1 MHVGAG
7 VWVLVDSCGRADAP
21 AALEYLA
28 NVGVDPAEAVK
39 LIVASHWH
47 DDHIRGMAHIAHTCS
62 SAKFCCSAALCTDE
76 FLEVFALE
84 EHHFAAFGS
93 GVREIYEVFSRL
105 EKIGSS
111 PRLALANRRIF
122 SSGLCHIWSLSPADD
137 VVLDSMRAIAGLLPR
152 GGQLGTRVRS
162 LSPNEV
168 AVVLWVEVGGIRVL
182 LGSDLERRGWARILQ
197 DDGLPTGTASAFKV
211 SHHGS
216 ESGDAAGIWQ
226 RLLDADP
233 FAILAPWRRGNR
245 TLPTDDDVR
254 RILTRTRDAYTT
266 AMNYLV
272 RPRHRYSAVE
282 RTIRESGIALRRT
295 PPPGVVRLRRAIA
308 PHTQWRVELLGDAC
322 HLSEYGAAWAGE
334 RPSND

>member
-28 NVGVDPAEAVK
+28 SVGVDPAEAVE

-47 DDHIRGMAHIAHTCS
+47 DDHIRGMAHLAHTCTG
-62 SAKFCCSAALCTDE
+62 ATFCCSTAFCTDE

-93 GVREIYEVFSRL
+93 GVREIFDVFSRL
-105 EKIGSS
+105 KEVGSS
-111 PRLALANRRIF
+111 PRLALANRPVF
-122 SSGLCHIWSLSPADD
+122 SSDLCHIWSLSPADD
-137 VVLDSMRAIAGLLPR
+137 VVLDSMRSIASLLPK
-152 GGQLGTRVRS
+152 GGETGTRVRS

-168 AVVLWVEVGGIRVL
+168 AVVLWVEVGGVRVL

-197 DDGLPTGTASAFKV
+197 DDALPTETASVFKV

-226 RLLDADP
+226 RMLDADP

-245 TLPTDDDVR
+245 SLPTDDDVR
-254 RILTRTRDAYTT
+254 RILTRTRDAYAT
-266 AMNYLV
+266 AKNDAV
-272 RPRHRYSAVE
+272 RPRHRDNAIE
-282 RTIRESGIALRRT
+282 RTIRESGISLRRT

-308 PHTQWRVELLGDAC
+308 PRTQWRVELLGDAC
-322 HLSEYGAAWAGE
+322 QLSEYGAARAGE
-334 RPSND
+334 R